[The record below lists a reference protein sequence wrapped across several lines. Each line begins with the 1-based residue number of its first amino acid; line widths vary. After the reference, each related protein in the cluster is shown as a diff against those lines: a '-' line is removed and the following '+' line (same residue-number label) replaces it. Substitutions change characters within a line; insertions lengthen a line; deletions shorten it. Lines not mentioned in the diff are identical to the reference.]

1 MNYKTIIWIL
11 FLFLSLVNDLLAQEQ
26 TDTSNI
32 SLTTIA
38 QAHQGNSYITFLE
51 GIGKIE
57 NLWFEANL
65 IPSFYIR
72 IREDS
77 KLLGVLTPQVI
88 LRMYQE
94 ESFPV
99 RTPSYMPQI
108 TVYYSLYNKDNY
120 ESMNL
125 FGRIAHHSNGQQGEF
140 YLDDGSINYK
150 SGNFSTNYFE
160 VGFIKTSMNHRF
172 KAVKMYRTSF
182 QINPP
187 VLSVSELDGRYSFYR
202 WNNLLYFFKLNTS
215 SAEFNHSRRANI
227 SLKAELNWLFG
238 DIDDTRFFD
247 YDRIS
252 FSGTFTYHP
261 GFFEDIVLFL
271 QYYYGKDYYNIY
283 FDNTISVVR
292 MGIMT
297 ELIRF

>member
-1 MNYKTIIWIL
+1 MLLL
-11 FLFLSLVNDLLAQEQ
+11 FGFFSDLKAQEQ
-26 TDTSNI
+26 PDTSNII

-57 NLWFEANL
+57 DLWFEANL

-72 IREDS
+72 KSKDS

-108 TVYYSLYNKDNY
+108 TVYYSLYNQLEY
-120 ESMNL
+120 GGLSL
-125 FGRIAHHSNGQQGEF
+125 FGRLAHHSNGQQGDF
-140 YLDDGSINYK
+140 YLDDGGINFK
-150 SGNFSTNYFE
+150 SGNFSTNYIE
-160 VGFIKTSMNHRF
+160 AGFIKTSMNKRF
-172 KAVKMYRTSF
+172 GAVKMVRTSF
-182 QINPP
+182 QVNPP
-187 VLSVSELDGRYSFYR
+187 ALSDVELDGRYSFYR
-202 WNNLLYFFKLNTS
+202 WNNLLYIFKLNNS
-215 SAEFNHSRRANI
+215 SAEFNQSKRANI

-238 DIDDTRFFD
+238 DLEDTRFLDF
-247 YDRIS
+247 DRIS

-261 GFFEDIVLFL
+261 EFFEDIVLFL

-283 FDNTISVVR
+283 FTNTVNVVR
-292 MGIMT
+292 LGIMT